1 MLKAIWAGMLILG
14 LVLLILTVVLSICW
28 RVVSIVNELSGKT
41 AKKQIELLKNIKVST
56 TVNPVIV
63 DTEDGFSTNIT
74 DVQDLKPYIEDK
86 TGIMSEEDYNN
97 IDKTNIM
104 DEDEEVEIMVKED
117 NTNLLDESYLP
128 KNKREVILLNEISS
142 LNK

>member
-1 MLKAIWAGMLILG
+1 MLKTIWAGMLILG
-14 LVLLILTVVLSICW
+14 LILLILTVVLSICW
-28 RVVSIVNELSGKT
+28 RVVSIANELSGRT
-41 AKKQIELLKNIKVST
+41 AKRQIELLKNIKVST

-86 TGIMSEEDYNN
+86 TGIMNEEDYNS

-104 DEDEEVEIMVKED
+104 DEDEVEIMVKED

>member
-1 MLKAIWAGMLILG
+1 MLKTIWAGMLILG
-14 LVLLILTVVLSICW
+14 LILLILTVVLSICW
-28 RVVSIVNELSGKT
+28 RVVSIVNELSGRT
-41 AKKQIELLKNIKVST
+41 AKRQIELLKNIKVST

-63 DTEDGFSTNIT
+63 DTEDGFSANIT

-86 TGIMSEEDYNN
+86 TGIMNEEDYNS

-104 DEDEEVEIMVKED
+104 DENEVELMVKED
-117 NTNLLDESYLP
+117 DTNLLDESYLP

>member
-14 LVLLILTVVLSICW
+14 LVLLILTLVLSICW
-28 RVVSIVNELSGKT
+28 RVVSIANELSGKT
-41 AKKQIELLKNIKVST
+41 AKRQIELLKNIKVST
-56 TVNPVIV
+56 TVNPIIV
-63 DTEDGFSTNIT
+63 DTEEGSSINIT

-86 TGIMSEEDYNN
+86 TGIMSEEDYSS
-97 IDKTNIM
+97 IDRTNIM
-104 DEDEEVEIMVKED
+104 NESEVVAMVKED
-117 NTNLLDESYLP
+117 DTNLLDESYLP

>member
-14 LVLLILTVVLSICW
+14 LILLILTVVLSICW
-28 RVVSIVNELSGKT
+28 RVVSIANELSGRT
-41 AKKQIELLKNIKVST
+41 AKRQIELLKNIKVST

-86 TGIMSEEDYNN
+86 TGIMNEEDYNS

-104 DEDEEVEIMVKED
+104 DEDEVKIMVKED

>member
-14 LVLLILTVVLSICW
+14 LILLILTVVLSICW
-28 RVVSIVNELSGKT
+28 RVVSIANELSGRT
-41 AKKQIELLKNIKVST
+41 AKRQIELLKNIKVST

-86 TGIMSEEDYNN
+86 TGIMNEEDYNS

-104 DEDEEVEIMVKED
+104 DEDEVEIMVKED

>member
-1 MLKAIWAGMLILG
+1 MLKAIWVGMLILG
-14 LVLLILTVVLSICW
+14 LILLILAVILSICW

-41 AKKQIELLKNIKVST
+41 AKRQIELLKNIKVST

-63 DTEDGFSTNIT
+63 DTEEGSSTNIT

-86 TGIMSEEDYNN
+86 TGIISEEDYSS
-97 IDKTNIM
+97 IDRTNIM
-104 DEDEEVEIMVKED
+104 DESEVVTMVKED
-117 NTNLLDESYLP
+117 DTNLLDESYLP
-128 KNKREVILLNEISS
+128 KNKREVILINEISS

>member
-86 TGIMSEEDYNN
+86 TGIMNEEDYNN

-104 DEDEEVEIMVKED
+104 DEDEVEIMVKED

>member
-86 TGIMSEEDYNN
+86 TGIMNEEDYNN

>member
-14 LVLLILTVVLSICW
+14 LVLLILTLVLSICW
-28 RVVSIVNELSGKT
+28 RVVSIANELSGKT
-41 AKKQIELLKNIKVST
+41 AKRQIELLKNIKVST

-63 DTEDGFSTNIT
+63 DTEDGFSANIT
-74 DVQDLKPYIEDK
+74 DAQDLKPYIEDK
-86 TGIMSEEDYNN
+86 TGIMSEEDYSS
-97 IDKTNIM
+97 IDRTNIM
-104 DEDEEVEIMVKED
+104 DESEVVTMVKED
-117 NTNLLDESYLP
+117 DTNLLDESYLP

>member
-14 LVLLILTVVLSICW
+14 LILLILTVVLSICW
-28 RVVSIVNELSGKT
+28 RVVSIANELSGRT
-41 AKKQIELLKNIKVST
+41 AKRQIELLKNIKVST
-56 TVNPVIV
+56 TVNPIIV

-86 TGIMSEEDYNN
+86 TGIMNEEDYNS

-104 DEDEEVEIMVKED
+104 DEDEVEIMVKED